1 MREDLEQKLARI
13 TQLAEQKQQQADEL
27 QGQLAGLRVTRKSGD
42 GLLTATVTATG
53 QLVDLR
59 IEDRALRNGRE
70 LAANLLNLVFQA
82 SAAASEQVRALAAPL
97 LEDSSI
103 DPSQLSPG
111 PTPPVLPGGPGV
123 PAAPAGQGAPP
134 PHQQPPHQQ
143 PPQYEQP
150 PQTFQQPVRNYPPQP
165 QQPPQPPPTGRPQPP
180 PPPPPARRPPV
191 DDDPDEGGSIFRKD
205 SW

>member
-13 TQLAEQKQQQADEL
+13 TELAEQKQQQAGEL

-42 GLLTATVTATG
+42 GLLTATVTANG

-59 IEDRALRNGRE
+59 IDDRALRNGRE

-82 SAAASEQVRALAAPL
+82 SAEASQQVRALAAPL

-103 DPSQLSPG
+103 DPSELGLG
-111 PTPPVLPGGPGV
+111 PTPPVVPGAPGMPGPGGPG
-123 PAAPAGQGAPP
+123 PGGPGPGGPGPGGPQ
-134 PHQQPPHQQ
+134 
-143 PPQYEQP
+143 QYEQP
-150 PQTFQQPVRNYPPQP
+150 PQTFQQPVRNYPQP
-165 QQPPQPPPTGRPQPP
+165 PPPPQPFQQQ
-180 PPPPPARRPPV
+180 PPPPARRPPV

-205 SW
+205 TW

>member
-111 PTPPVLPGGPGV
+111 PTPPVLPGGPGM
-123 PAAPAGQGAPP
+123 PAAPAGQGAP
-134 PHQQPPHQQ
+134 PPHQQ

-165 QQPPQPPPTGRPQPP
+165 QQPPQPPATGRPQPP

-191 DDDPDEGGSIFRKD
+191 DDDPEEGGSIFRKD

>member
-1 MREDLEQKLARI
+1 MREDLERKLAQI
-13 TQLAEQKQQQADEL
+13 TQIAERKQQQADEL

-42 GLLTATVTATG
+42 GLLTATVTANG

-82 SAAASEQVRALAAPL
+82 SAEAARQVQALAAPL

-103 DPSQLSPG
+103 DPAQLGLG
-111 PTPPVLPGGPGV
+111 PTPPAQPGGPGM
-123 PAAPAGQGAPP
+123 PGAPGGP
-134 PHQQPPHQQ
+134 Q
-143 PPQYEQP
+143 PPQPPFQQQPQQP

-165 QQPPQPPPTGRPQPP
+165 PQPFQQQTP
-180 PPPPPARRPPV
+180 PPPPPARRPPA
-191 DDDPDEGGSIFRKD
+191 DDEPEEGGSIFRKD

>member
-13 TQLAEQKQQQADEL
+13 TELAEQKQQQAGEL

-42 GLLTATVTATG
+42 GLLTATVTANG

-59 IEDRALRNGRE
+59 IDERALRNGRE

-82 SAAASEQVRALAAPL
+82 SAEASKQVQALAAPL

-103 DPSQLSPG
+103 DPSELGLG
-111 PTPPVLPGGPGV
+111 PTPPVLPSAPGMPGPGGPG
-123 PAAPAGQGAPP
+123 APGGPR
-134 PHQQPPHQQ
+134 PH
-143 PPQYEQP
+143 EQP
-150 PQTFQQPVRNYPPQP
+150 PQTFQQPVRNYP
-165 QQPPQPPPTGRPQPP
+165 QPPPPPQTFQQ
-180 PPPPPARRPPV
+180 PPPPARRPPV

-205 SW
+205 TW

>member
-27 QGQLAGLRVTRKSGD
+27 QGRLAGLRVTRKSGD

-70 LAANLLNLVFQA
+70 LAANLLTLVFQA
-82 SAAASEQVRALAAPL
+82 SAAASEQVRELAAPL

-103 DPSQLSPG
+103 DPSSLSPG
-111 PTPPVLPGGPGV
+111 PTPPVLPGGPV
-123 PAAPAGQGAPP
+123 MPGAPGGQPAP
-134 PHQQPPHQQ
+134 PQHQQPQ
-143 PPQYEQP
+143 QYEQP

-165 QQPPQPPPTGRPQPP
+165 PQSPPPQPPQPGRPQPP

-191 DDDPDEGGSIFRKD
+191 DDDPEEGGSIFRKD